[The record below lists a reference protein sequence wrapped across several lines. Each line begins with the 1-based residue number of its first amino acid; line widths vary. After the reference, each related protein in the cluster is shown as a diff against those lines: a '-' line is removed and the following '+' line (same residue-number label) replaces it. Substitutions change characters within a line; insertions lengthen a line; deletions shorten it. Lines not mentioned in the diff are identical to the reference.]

1 MSPQLEDIVRKVRSD
16 ERIAPAEALV
26 LWHEAP
32 LWLLGELAARRKER
46 VSGDKVYFNRNFH
59 IEPTNLC
66 VFNCNFC
73 SYRRPKGSPEAWD
86 YSLEEV
92 ERIARDHAGQGV
104 TEVHIVGGVHP
115 EHDLYYYVEM
125 IRRVKAILPEAT
137 VKAFTAIE
145 LSYMIRK
152 AGLTIDEGLRLLR
165 SAGMEAIPGGGA
177 EIFDEELRARI
188 CPDKGSTA
196 EWFEVHAA
204 AHRLGIPTNAT
215 ILYGH
220 IECVEHRIDHLDRLR
235 SQQDLTGGFNAFIPL
250 KYRNFGN
257 RMSEIGEVSVT
268 EDLRMLAI
276 SRIYLDNIPHI
287 KAYWVMY
294 GKQTA
299 EMALGVLP
307 VNSHALERIAR
318 NIALAGDYAR
328 TLSRNAAE
336 GRTFTS
342 EELEHLRAFSDA
354 TKQLSTQLAALG
366 QSLYDGAVTTTAH
379 VRSTESLENLGS
391 EADLSDTLEAEL
403 AALAD
408 SFEELPLPI
417 ADGSYQVRTAADY
430 AMLAGRDEVTE
441 EQAQAAAAAFLDL
454 DAARLQATGRSE
466 GDVPCWNFDIDDGDD
481 TSYIAVTVS
490 GGEVLRYYSSCAGG
504 EPALSTDEAAE
515 AAAAFLRARG
525 YDGMRLIDTED
536 AGQSLICTFC
546 YVQDG
551 VLCTADQLRVRVRL
565 DNGTVCGFSS
575 ASYLDTHRARTLP
588 ADTIGAE
595 AGQAAVPGALQVVDT
610 RTAFLRLYGARET
623 LCYEY
628 LCETDDG
635 QRCVIAVNARTGQQE
650 RIQTSDVS
658 GGVQMQF

>member
-1 MSPQLEDIVRKVRSD
+1 MRACLPRRRRCRSPTEKNCTSKPPFPATLVRKGCFAMKKKTRVLIISYT
-16 ERIAPAEALV
+16 AALV
-26 LWHEAP
+26 AA
-32 LWLLGELAARRKER
+32 LAVGLIACRTDANRRQTAM
-46 VSGDKVYFNRNFH
+46 DAN
-59 IEPTNLC
+59 
-66 VFNCNFC
+66 
-73 SYRRPKGSPEAWD
+73 YR
-86 YSLEEV
+86 
-92 ERIARDHAGQGV
+92 HA
-104 TEVHIVGGVHP
+104 
-115 EHDLYYYVEM
+115 Y
-125 IRRVKAILPEAT
+125 
-137 VKAFTAIE
+137 
-145 LSYMIRK
+145 
-152 AGLTIDEGLRLLR
+152 
-165 SAGMEAIPGGGA
+165 
-177 EIFDEELRARI
+177 
-188 CPDKGSTA
+188 
-196 EWFEVHAA
+196 
-204 AHRLGIPTNAT
+204 
-215 ILYGH
+215 
-220 IECVEHRIDHLDRLR
+220 
-235 SQQDLTGGFNAFIPL
+235 
-250 KYRNFGN
+250 
-257 RMSEIGEVSVT
+257 GEVLNAVQELDSSLQKSLYATTAAMECTVCT
-268 EDLRMLAI
+268 D
-276 SRIYLDNIPHI
+276 IYSN
-287 KAYWVMY
+287 A
-294 GKQTA
+294 QTA

-430 AMLAGRDEVTE
+430 AMLAGHDEVTE

-466 GDVPCWNFDIDDGDD
+466 GAVPCWNFDIDGGDD

-504 EPALSTDEAAE
+504 EPVLSTDEAAE

-565 DNGTVCGFSS
+565 DDGTVCGFSS
-575 ASYLDTHRARTLP
+575 ASYLDTHRARTLS

>member
-1 MSPQLEDIVRKVRSD
+1 MKKKTRVLIISYT
-16 ERIAPAEALV
+16 AALV
-26 LWHEAP
+26 AA
-32 LWLLGELAARRKER
+32 LAIGLIACRTDANRRR
-46 VSGDKVYFNRNFH
+46 TAMDAN
-59 IEPTNLC
+59 
-66 VFNCNFC
+66 
-73 SYRRPKGSPEAWD
+73 YR
-86 YSLEEV
+86 
-92 ERIARDHAGQGV
+92 HA
-104 TEVHIVGGVHP
+104 
-115 EHDLYYYVEM
+115 Y
-125 IRRVKAILPEAT
+125 
-137 VKAFTAIE
+137 
-145 LSYMIRK
+145 
-152 AGLTIDEGLRLLR
+152 
-165 SAGMEAIPGGGA
+165 
-177 EIFDEELRARI
+177 
-188 CPDKGSTA
+188 
-196 EWFEVHAA
+196 
-204 AHRLGIPTNAT
+204 
-215 ILYGH
+215 
-220 IECVEHRIDHLDRLR
+220 
-235 SQQDLTGGFNAFIPL
+235 
-250 KYRNFGN
+250 
-257 RMSEIGEVSVT
+257 GEVLNAVQELDSSLQKSLYATTAAMECTVCT
-268 EDLRMLAI
+268 D
-276 SRIYLDNIPHI
+276 IYSN
-287 KAYWVMY
+287 A
-294 GKQTA
+294 QTA

-307 VNSHALERIAR
+307 VNSHSLERIAR

-342 EELEHLRAFSDA
+342 EELEHLHAFSDA
-354 TKQLSTQLAALG
+354 TTQLSTQLAALG

-379 VRSTESLENLGS
+379 VRSTESLENLGL
-391 EADLSDTLEAEL
+391 ETDLSDTLEEEL

-430 AMLAGRDEVTE
+430 AMLAGRSEVTE
-441 EQAQAAAAAFLDL
+441 AQAQAAAAAFLDM

-466 GDVPCWNFDIDDGDD
+466 GAVPCWNFDIDDGDD

-504 EPALSTDEAAE
+504 EPALSIDEAVE

-546 YVQDG
+546 YVQDD
-551 VLCTADQLRVRVRL
+551 VLCMADQLRVRVRL
-565 DNGTVCGFSS
+565 DDGAVCGFSS

-588 ADTIGAE
+588 ADTIGTE
-595 AGQAAVPGALQVVDT
+595 AGQAAVPDALQVVDT

-650 RIQTSDVS
+650 RIQTSDLS

>member
-1 MSPQLEDIVRKVRSD
+1 MKKKTRVLIISYT
-16 ERIAPAEALV
+16 AALV
-26 LWHEAP
+26 AA
-32 LWLLGELAARRKER
+32 LAVGLIACRTDANRRQTAM
-46 VSGDKVYFNRNFH
+46 DAN
-59 IEPTNLC
+59 
-66 VFNCNFC
+66 
-73 SYRRPKGSPEAWD
+73 YR
-86 YSLEEV
+86 
-92 ERIARDHAGQGV
+92 HA
-104 TEVHIVGGVHP
+104 
-115 EHDLYYYVEM
+115 Y
-125 IRRVKAILPEAT
+125 
-137 VKAFTAIE
+137 
-145 LSYMIRK
+145 
-152 AGLTIDEGLRLLR
+152 
-165 SAGMEAIPGGGA
+165 
-177 EIFDEELRARI
+177 
-188 CPDKGSTA
+188 
-196 EWFEVHAA
+196 
-204 AHRLGIPTNAT
+204 
-215 ILYGH
+215 
-220 IECVEHRIDHLDRLR
+220 
-235 SQQDLTGGFNAFIPL
+235 
-250 KYRNFGN
+250 
-257 RMSEIGEVSVT
+257 GEVLNAVQELDSSLQKSLYATTAAMECTVCT
-268 EDLRMLAI
+268 D
-276 SRIYLDNIPHI
+276 IYSN
-287 KAYWVMY
+287 A
-294 GKQTA
+294 QTA

-307 VNSHALERIAR
+307 VNSHALARIAR

-430 AMLAGRDEVTE
+430 AMLAGHDEVTDKR
-441 EQAQAAAAAFLDL
+441 QRKKKRLLPKRNPQPKAAAAAFLDL

-466 GDVPCWNFDIDDGDD
+466 GAVPCWNFDIDGGDD

-504 EPALSTDEAAE
+504 EPVLSTDEAAE

-565 DNGTVCGFSS
+565 DDGTVCGFSS
-575 ASYLDTHRARTLP
+575 ASYLDTHRARTLS

>member
-1 MSPQLEDIVRKVRSD
+1 MECTVCTDI
-16 ERIAPAEALV
+16 
-26 LWHEAP
+26 
-32 LWLLGELAARRKER
+32 
-46 VSGDKVYFNRNFH
+46 
-59 IEPTNLC
+59 
-66 VFNCNFC
+66 
-73 SYRRPKGSPEAWD
+73 
-86 YSLEEV
+86 YS
-92 ERIARDHAGQGV
+92 
-104 TEVHIVGGVHP
+104 
-115 EHDLYYYVEM
+115 
-125 IRRVKAILPEAT
+125 
-137 VKAFTAIE
+137 
-145 LSYMIRK
+145 
-152 AGLTIDEGLRLLR
+152 
-165 SAGMEAIPGGGA
+165 
-177 EIFDEELRARI
+177 
-188 CPDKGSTA
+188 
-196 EWFEVHAA
+196 
-204 AHRLGIPTNAT
+204 NA
-215 ILYGH
+215 
-220 IECVEHRIDHLDRLR
+220 
-235 SQQDLTGGFNAFIPL
+235 
-250 KYRNFGN
+250 
-257 RMSEIGEVSVT
+257 
-268 EDLRMLAI
+268 
-276 SRIYLDNIPHI
+276 
-287 KAYWVMY
+287 
-294 GKQTA
+294 QTA

-307 VNSHALERIAR
+307 VNSHTLERIAR

-354 TKQLSTQLAALG
+354 TTQLSTQLAALG

-379 VRSTESLENLGS
+379 VRSTESLENLGL
-391 EADLSDTLEAEL
+391 ETDLSDTLEEEL

-441 EQAQAAAAAFLDL
+441 EQAQAAAAAFLDM

-466 GDVPCWNFDIDDGDD
+466 GAVPCWNFDIDDGDD

-490 GGEVLRYYSSCAGG
+490 GGEVLHYYSSCAGG
-504 EPALSTDEAAE
+504 EPALSIDEAVE

-536 AGQSLICTFC
+536 AGRSLICTFC
-546 YVQDG
+546 YVQDD

-565 DNGTVCGFSS
+565 DDGAVCGFSS

-588 ADTIGAE
+588 TDTIGIE
-595 AGQAAVPGALQVVDT
+595 AGQAAVPGTLQVMDT
-610 RTAFLRLYGARET
+610 RTALLRLYGARET

-650 RIQTSDVS
+650 RILTSDLA

>member
-1 MSPQLEDIVRKVRSD
+1 MKKKTRVLIISYT
-16 ERIAPAEALV
+16 AALV
-26 LWHEAP
+26 AA
-32 LWLLGELAARRKER
+32 LAVGLIACRTDANRRQTAM
-46 VSGDKVYFNRNFH
+46 DAN
-59 IEPTNLC
+59 
-66 VFNCNFC
+66 
-73 SYRRPKGSPEAWD
+73 YR
-86 YSLEEV
+86 
-92 ERIARDHAGQGV
+92 HA
-104 TEVHIVGGVHP
+104 
-115 EHDLYYYVEM
+115 Y
-125 IRRVKAILPEAT
+125 
-137 VKAFTAIE
+137 
-145 LSYMIRK
+145 
-152 AGLTIDEGLRLLR
+152 
-165 SAGMEAIPGGGA
+165 
-177 EIFDEELRARI
+177 
-188 CPDKGSTA
+188 
-196 EWFEVHAA
+196 
-204 AHRLGIPTNAT
+204 
-215 ILYGH
+215 
-220 IECVEHRIDHLDRLR
+220 
-235 SQQDLTGGFNAFIPL
+235 
-250 KYRNFGN
+250 
-257 RMSEIGEVSVT
+257 GEVLNAVQELDSSLQKSLYATTAAMECTVCT
-268 EDLRMLAI
+268 D
-276 SRIYLDNIPHI
+276 IYSN
-287 KAYWVMY
+287 A
-294 GKQTA
+294 QTA

-307 VNSHALERIAR
+307 VNSHALARIAR

-430 AMLAGRDEVTE
+430 AMLAGHDEVTE

-466 GDVPCWNFDIDDGDD
+466 GAVPCWNFDI
-481 TSYIAVTVS
+481 S

-504 EPALSTDEAAE
+504 EPVLSTDEAAE

-565 DNGTVCGFSS
+565 DDGTVCGFSS
-575 ASYLDTHRARTLP
+575 ASYLDTHRARTLS

>member
-1 MSPQLEDIVRKVRSD
+1 MKKKTRVLVISYT
-16 ERIAPAEALV
+16 AALV
-26 LWHEAP
+26 AA
-32 LWLLGELAARRKER
+32 LAVGLIACRTDADRRQTAM
-46 VSGDKVYFNRNFH
+46 DAN
-59 IEPTNLC
+59 
-66 VFNCNFC
+66 
-73 SYRRPKGSPEAWD
+73 YR
-86 YSLEEV
+86 
-92 ERIARDHAGQGV
+92 HA
-104 TEVHIVGGVHP
+104 
-115 EHDLYYYVEM
+115 Y
-125 IRRVKAILPEAT
+125 
-137 VKAFTAIE
+137 
-145 LSYMIRK
+145 
-152 AGLTIDEGLRLLR
+152 
-165 SAGMEAIPGGGA
+165 
-177 EIFDEELRARI
+177 
-188 CPDKGSTA
+188 
-196 EWFEVHAA
+196 
-204 AHRLGIPTNAT
+204 
-215 ILYGH
+215 
-220 IECVEHRIDHLDRLR
+220 
-235 SQQDLTGGFNAFIPL
+235 
-250 KYRNFGN
+250 
-257 RMSEIGEVSVT
+257 GEVLNAVQELDAALQKSLYATTPAMACTVCT
-268 EDLRMLAI
+268 D
-276 SRIYLDNIPHI
+276 IYSH
-287 KAYWVMY
+287 A
-294 GKQTA
+294 QTA
-299 EMALGVLP
+299 QMALGVLP
-307 VNSHALERIAR
+307 VQSHALARIAR

-328 TLSRNAAE
+328 TLSRSAAE
-336 GRTFTS
+336 GRAFAA
-342 EELEHLRAFSDA
+342 EELAQLRALSE
-354 TKQLSTQLAALG
+354 TTTQLSVRLGALG
-366 QSLYDGAVTTTAH
+366 ASLADGAVTTAAR
-379 VRSTESLENLGS
+379 VRSTQSLANLDA
-391 EADLSDTLEAEL
+391 ETELPDTLEAEL

-408 SFEELPLPI
+408 SFEDLPMPI

-466 GDVPCWNFDIDDGDD
+466 GAVPCWNFDIDDGDD

-565 DNGTVCGFSS
+565 DNGTACGFSS

>member
-1 MSPQLEDIVRKVRSD
+1 MKKKTRVLIISY
-16 ERIAPAEALV
+16 AAALV
-26 LWHEAP
+26 AA
-32 LWLLGELAARRKER
+32 LAIGLIACRTDANRRQTAM
-46 VSGDKVYFNRNFH
+46 DAN
-59 IEPTNLC
+59 
-66 VFNCNFC
+66 
-73 SYRRPKGSPEAWD
+73 YR
-86 YSLEEV
+86 
-92 ERIARDHAGQGV
+92 HA
-104 TEVHIVGGVHP
+104 
-115 EHDLYYYVEM
+115 Y
-125 IRRVKAILPEAT
+125 
-137 VKAFTAIE
+137 
-145 LSYMIRK
+145 
-152 AGLTIDEGLRLLR
+152 
-165 SAGMEAIPGGGA
+165 
-177 EIFDEELRARI
+177 
-188 CPDKGSTA
+188 
-196 EWFEVHAA
+196 
-204 AHRLGIPTNAT
+204 
-215 ILYGH
+215 
-220 IECVEHRIDHLDRLR
+220 
-235 SQQDLTGGFNAFIPL
+235 
-250 KYRNFGN
+250 
-257 RMSEIGEVSVT
+257 GEVLNAVQELDSSLQKSLYATTAAMECTVCT
-268 EDLRMLAI
+268 D
-276 SRIYLDNIPHI
+276 IYSN
-287 KAYWVMY
+287 A
-294 GKQTA
+294 QTA

-430 AMLAGRDEVTE
+430 AMLAGRDKVTE
-441 EQAQAAAAAFLDL
+441 GA
-454 DAARLQATGRSE
+454 
-466 GDVPCWNFDIDDGDD
+466 VPCWNFDIDDGDD

-565 DNGTVCGFSS
+565 DDGTVCGFSS

-650 RIQTSDVS
+650 RIQTSDVP
-658 GGVQMQF
+658 GGVQTQF

>member
-1 MSPQLEDIVRKVRSD
+1 MTARS
-16 ERIAPAEALV
+16 
-26 LWHEAP
+26 
-32 LWLLGELAARRKER
+32 
-46 VSGDKVYFNRNFH
+46 
-59 IEPTNLC
+59 
-66 VFNCNFC
+66 
-73 SYRRPKGSPEAWD
+73 
-86 YSLEEV
+86 
-92 ERIARDHAGQGV
+92 
-104 TEVHIVGGVHP
+104 
-115 EHDLYYYVEM
+115 
-125 IRRVKAILPEAT
+125 
-137 VKAFTAIE
+137 
-145 LSYMIRK
+145 
-152 AGLTIDEGLRLLR
+152 
-165 SAGMEAIPGGGA
+165 
-177 EIFDEELRARI
+177 
-188 CPDKGSTA
+188 
-196 EWFEVHAA
+196 
-204 AHRLGIPTNAT
+204 
-215 ILYGH
+215 
-220 IECVEHRIDHLDRLR
+220 
-235 SQQDLTGGFNAFIPL
+235 
-250 KYRNFGN
+250 
-257 RMSEIGEVSVT
+257 
-268 EDLRMLAI
+268 
-276 SRIYLDNIPHI
+276 
-287 KAYWVMY
+287 
-294 GKQTA
+294 
-299 EMALGVLP
+299 
-307 VNSHALERIAR
+307 
-318 NIALAGDYAR
+318 
-328 TLSRNAAE
+328 
-336 GRTFTS
+336 
-342 EELEHLRAFSDA
+342 
-354 TKQLSTQLAALG
+354 
-366 QSLYDGAVTTTAH
+366 TAH

-430 AMLAGRDEVTE
+430 AMLAGHDEVTE

-466 GDVPCWNFDIDDGDD
+466 GAVPCWNFDIDGGDD

-504 EPALSTDEAAE
+504 EPVLSTDEAAE

-565 DNGTVCGFSS
+565 DDGTVCGFSS
-575 ASYLDTHRARTLP
+575 ASYLDTHRARTLS

>member
-1 MSPQLEDIVRKVRSD
+1 M
-16 ERIAPAEALV
+16 
-26 LWHEAP
+26 
-32 LWLLGELAARRKER
+32 
-46 VSGDKVYFNRNFH
+46 
-59 IEPTNLC
+59 
-66 VFNCNFC
+66 
-73 SYRRPKGSPEAWD
+73 
-86 YSLEEV
+86 
-92 ERIARDHAGQGV
+92 
-104 TEVHIVGGVHP
+104 
-115 EHDLYYYVEM
+115 
-125 IRRVKAILPEAT
+125 
-137 VKAFTAIE
+137 
-145 LSYMIRK
+145 
-152 AGLTIDEGLRLLR
+152 
-165 SAGMEAIPGGGA
+165 
-177 EIFDEELRARI
+177 
-188 CPDKGSTA
+188 
-196 EWFEVHAA
+196 
-204 AHRLGIPTNAT
+204 
-215 ILYGH
+215 
-220 IECVEHRIDHLDRLR
+220 
-235 SQQDLTGGFNAFIPL
+235 
-250 KYRNFGN
+250 
-257 RMSEIGEVSVT
+257 
-268 EDLRMLAI
+268 
-276 SRIYLDNIPHI
+276 
-287 KAYWVMY
+287 
-294 GKQTA
+294 
-299 EMALGVLP
+299 
-307 VNSHALERIAR
+307 
-318 NIALAGDYAR
+318 
-328 TLSRNAAE
+328 
-336 GRTFTS
+336 
-342 EELEHLRAFSDA
+342 
-354 TKQLSTQLAALG
+354 
-366 QSLYDGAVTTTAH
+366 
-379 VRSTESLENLGS
+379 RSTESLENLGS

-466 GDVPCWNFDIDDGDD
+466 GAVLCWNFDIDDGDD

-565 DNGTVCGFSS
+565 DDGTVCGFSS

-635 QRCVIAVNARTGQQE
+635 QRCVIAVNARTGQE
-650 RIQTSDVS
+650 RIQTSDVP
-658 GGVQMQF
+658 GGVQTQF

>member
-1 MSPQLEDIVRKVRSD
+1 MKKKTRVLIISYTAAFVAALAIGL
-16 ERIAPAEALV
+16 IACRTDAN
-26 LWHEAP
+26 
-32 LWLLGELAARRKER
+32 RRQTAM
-46 VSGDKVYFNRNFH
+46 DAN
-59 IEPTNLC
+59 
-66 VFNCNFC
+66 
-73 SYRRPKGSPEAWD
+73 YR
-86 YSLEEV
+86 
-92 ERIARDHAGQGV
+92 HA
-104 TEVHIVGGVHP
+104 
-115 EHDLYYYVEM
+115 Y
-125 IRRVKAILPEAT
+125 
-137 VKAFTAIE
+137 
-145 LSYMIRK
+145 
-152 AGLTIDEGLRLLR
+152 
-165 SAGMEAIPGGGA
+165 
-177 EIFDEELRARI
+177 
-188 CPDKGSTA
+188 
-196 EWFEVHAA
+196 
-204 AHRLGIPTNAT
+204 
-215 ILYGH
+215 
-220 IECVEHRIDHLDRLR
+220 
-235 SQQDLTGGFNAFIPL
+235 
-250 KYRNFGN
+250 
-257 RMSEIGEVSVT
+257 GEVLNAVQELDGSLQKSLYATTAAMECTVCT
-268 EDLRMLAI
+268 D
-276 SRIYLDNIPHI
+276 IYSN
-287 KAYWVMY
+287 A
-294 GKQTA
+294 QTA

-307 VNSHALERIAR
+307 VNSHSLERIAR

-354 TKQLSTQLAALG
+354 TTQLSTQLAALG

-379 VRSTESLENLGS
+379 MRSTESLENLGL
-391 EADLSDTLEAEL
+391 ETDLSDTLEEEL

-441 EQAQAAAAAFLDL
+441 EQAQATAAAFLDM

-466 GDVPCWNFDIDDGDD
+466 GAVPCWNFDIDDGDD

-490 GGEVLRYYSSCAGG
+490 GGEVLRSSCAGG
-504 EPALSTDEAAE
+504 EPALSTDEAVE

-546 YVQDG
+546 YIQDD

-565 DNGTVCGFSS
+565 DDGAVCGFSS
-575 ASYLDTHRARTLP
+575 ASYLDTHRTRTLP
-588 ADTIGAE
+588 ADTIGTE
-595 AGQAAVPGALQVVDT
+595 AGQTAVPDALQIVDT

-650 RIQTSDVS
+650 RIQTSDLS